1 MKKLGGQGGSL
12 HKSLIESGLF
22 SSLLLKGKVGREEG
36 GELAGAVPFLP
47 ALPAYQEQGGKVSL
61 S

>member
-12 HKSLIESGLF
+12 HKSLRESELF

-36 GELAGAVPFLP
+36 GG
-47 ALPAYQEQGGKVSL
+47 Q
-61 S
+61 